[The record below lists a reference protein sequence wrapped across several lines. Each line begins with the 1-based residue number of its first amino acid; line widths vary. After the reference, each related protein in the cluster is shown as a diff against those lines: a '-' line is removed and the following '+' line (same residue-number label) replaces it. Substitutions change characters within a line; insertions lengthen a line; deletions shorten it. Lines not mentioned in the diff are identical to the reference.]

1 MATRTTDRPGRS
13 GREAMSL
20 RNRVLVS
27 LIGITAITLF
37 ITTLVDFIIDW
48 LDYDEQLAGGL
59 DRSYAQVTELASNG
73 VDPATGAPFA
83 SAEALVQLAIERAV
97 SEPGQGFLGVI
108 DGEARWAAPTT
119 VELRVEEDD
128 EFVQRVEEEAASAT
142 STTELTF
149 STAERT
155 YRVLVVPIAMATNDA
170 TDGVDAYVVAFDLSS
185 GRSAIV
191 QQHLVSLLV
200 GALVLALAGLVAW
213 RAFGRVLSPLTAARQ
228 TAEEVTASDLSRR
241 IPVEGNDDLA
251 LLVGTINAM
260 LDRLEAAF
268 AGQRELLDEVSHEL
282 RTPLTIVQ
290 GHLELLDEHDP
301 ADVAETR
308 ALVLDELARMN
319 RLIEDLLLL
328 AKSGRP
334 DFVHR
339 SEVDLAELL
348 DSVMQKVMPLG
359 DRDWQLESRP
369 EAVVRL
375 DPQRI
380 TQALLQLAGN
390 SVQFSEPGSR
400 VALGAYIDPAT
411 GILRIWVQDAGV
423 GIAPERRQRVFDRF
437 VRADDGSELPTIGGG
452 LGIGLAIVSSIARGH
467 GGTVELESQEGVGSR
482 FTLVL
487 PLRQPVHSGAT
498 EPAHPETATNGA
510 AA

>member
-1 MATRTTDRPGRS
+1 
-13 GREAMSL
+13 MSL

-37 ITTLVDFIIDW
+37 ITTLVDFVIDW
-48 LDYDEQLAGGL
+48 IDYDEQVAGGF
-59 DRSYAQVTELASNG
+59 DRSYAQVTELARNG
-73 VDPATGAPFA
+73 VDPATGEPFA

-97 SEPGQGFLGVI
+97 SEPGQGFLGIV

-119 VELRVEEDD
+119 VPLRVEDD
-128 EFVQRVEEEAASAT
+128 PEFVERVEREVEGAGG
-142 STTELTF
+142 TTELTF
-149 STAERT
+149 GTAERT
-155 YRVLVVPIAMATNDA
+155 YRVLLVPIAMAANDP
-170 TDGVDAYVVAFDLSS
+170 TDGTDAFIIAYDVST
-185 GRSAIV
+185 GRNALL

-200 GALVLALAGLVAW
+200 GAVVLALAGLFAW
-213 RAFGRVLSPLTAARQ
+213 RAFGRVLAPLTAARQ
-228 TAEEVTASDLSRR
+228 TAEEVTASDLSSR

-301 ADVAETR
+301 EEVADTR

-334 DFVHR
+334 DFVRR

-348 DSVMQKVMPLG
+348 DGVMQKVRPLG
-359 DRDWQLESRP
+359 DRDWQLDSRP
-369 EAVVRL
+369 EVVVRL

-390 SVQFSEPGSR
+390 AVQYSEPGSR
-400 VALGAYIDPAT
+400 IALGAYLEPST
-411 GILRIWVQDAGV
+411 GLLRIWVQDAGV
-423 GIAPERRQRVFDRF
+423 GIAPEQRQRVFERF
-437 VRADDGSELPTIGGG
+437 EREDDGGELPTIGGG
-452 LGIGLAIVSSIARGH
+452 LGIGLAIVTSIARGH
-467 GGTVELESQEGVGSR
+467 DGTVDLESQPGVGSR

-487 PLRQPVHSGAT
+487 PLRQS
-498 EPAHPETATNGA
+498 EPDPELEANGA